1 MTTKTTRPL
10 FEHVTCSRCAGS
22 GSYSWNAMNGS
33 RCFGCGGSGFTLTK
47 RGRVAQAFLNK
58 MRKIPA
64 EAFAVGDWILS
75 EGVPGFSASVWLRV
89 TEVTHGKAGDFGYI
103 TFTDIPAVK
112 IVAVDKEGGT
122 GSFVGYSGSTE
133 YRKGFTNE
141 EKAEQ
146 RRLALAYQDTLT
158 KAGTVRASAAKAA
171 LFAAIE
177 IPLACPTE

>member
-47 RGRVAQAFLNK
+47 RGRAAQAFLNK

-64 EAFAVGDWILS
+64 ESFAVGDWILS
-75 EGVPGFSASVWLRV
+75 EGVPGYTASIWMKV
-89 TEVTHGKAGDFGYI
+89 TEITLGTAGDFGYLS
-103 TFTDIPAVK
+103 FKDIPAVK
-112 IVAVDKEGGT
+112 ILAVDKEGGT
-122 GSFVGYSGSTE
+122 GSFIGYSGSTE
-133 YRKGFTNE
+133 YRKWFNAE
-141 EKAEQ
+141 QKAEQ

-158 KAGTVRASAAKAA
+158 KAGTVRANAEKVTA
-171 LFAAIE
+171 
-177 IPLACPTE
+177 